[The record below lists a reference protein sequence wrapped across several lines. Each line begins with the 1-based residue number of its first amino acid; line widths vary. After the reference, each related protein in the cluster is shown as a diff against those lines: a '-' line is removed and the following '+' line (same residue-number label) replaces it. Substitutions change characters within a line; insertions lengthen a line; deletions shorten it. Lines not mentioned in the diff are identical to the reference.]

1 MFGFWRWACA
11 HNGPAACGPHHHHHR
26 HGGCSPQ
33 QSDPS
38 GTTQNHSHPMSQE
51 HDGGGSGGP
60 WGVRRPLRFMARR
73 LNLTEEQTSTLAAI
87 LDDLKTERA
96 QAQVDHRRAI
106 SAFADAFL
114 GSAFDEAQVRNAAQ
128 RRADS
133 ARRVEEAVT
142 TALHRTFDLLD
153 DRQRKQLAYLLRSGD
168 LTI

>member
-11 HNGPAACGPHHHHHR
+11 HNGPAACGPHFHHHR
-26 HGGCSPQ
+26 HGCAPQ
-33 QSDPS
+33 QGDS
-38 GTTQNHSHPMSQE
+38 GGGPQTHSHSHSQE
-51 HDGGGSGGP
+51 HDGGGGGP

-73 LNLTEEQTSTLAAI
+73 LNLTDEQTSTLAAI

-142 TALHRTFDLLD
+142 TALQRTFDLLD
-153 DRQRKQLAYLLRSGD
+153 DRQRKQLAYLLRAGD